1 MSLEAE
7 RRLSVV
13 PGDSDSNGDDGV
25 SICHQ
30 KLRVLVVPGD
40 SEGDAIE
47 GASMCHHKLRVG
59 HL

>member
-47 GASMCHHKLRVG
+47 GLSLIHI
-59 HL
+59 